1 MKLTKRV
8 LALVLAAAM
17 IIGMVAIGAYASITD
32 YYNWDPDTNPYTA
45 KIITKLYLVADGNET
60 EIKANANGKYEVV
73 PGDLIRVETWL
84 QTNYLA
90 GSSTFTPTYSNDIFL
105 PTKNAA
111 GDFETY
117 TYINTTGTGLP
128 AKNLVFDYLT
138 AAPEDTGRDG
148 SFDAPFLYQ
157 DAFAAGTCTV
167 GGKYAQIKACYPK
180 EWQGTGTT
188 AANYLTQAGK
198 DANMNALKIAF
209 GATTADGALAK
220 NNAVIVTEPEAL
232 FSYYLTVD
240 SAATLGTT
248 GFVGQPA
255 NAMTTASVTGNPANV
270 PCYHLNTAK
279 EGYAYDLTSNAF
291 AVAGGLSKKNAVL
304 YVPVDD
310 EGAWTGEEAVKGDI
324 VYDLQNCDI
333 VVVEKHGG
341 GEEPP
346 VPQVDKTALETAI
359 NTLPAITQDQAT
371 SASWTAYEEALAAAQ
386 EVYNNADATQDEVDA
401 AAAALTEATNNVAAL
416 GTCDYTELNAA
427 IAAYD
432 ALDLTAYTPA
442 SVEASA
448 IADAYAA
455 ATAIE
460 ADLIDDEAG
469 ENQAAINAAAT
480 ALNAA
485 IDALVAK
492 ADKAALEAAIATV
505 PAVDKDNATAA
516 SWAAYEAALAAA
528 NEVNDDANAT
538 QADVDA
544 AAAALTE
551 AINNVTALGTCDYT
565 ALDAAIAAYDAL
577 ELNAYTPASVEAS
590 EVAAKADA
598 AKAIARDLIDDEQGA
613 NQAAIDAAAAALNE
627 AIAALVAKADK
638 TALNTAIATL
648 PAVDEANATAA
659 SWAAY
664 AAALEAANTVYA
676 DDNATQADVDAA
688 AAALTEATN
697 AVVALGACDYAAL
710 DAAIAAYDALDLNA
724 YTPASVANSDVAAKA
739 DAAKAIARDMLNDEQ
754 GENQAAIDA
763 AAAALNDAIAA
774 LVAKA
779 DKTALN
785 TAIADAQGKDA
796 TAYTPASWTDA
807 DLDAVIANAQTV
819 AADDNATQDE
829 VDAQITAIEDAV
841 AKLVAKAD
849 KTALEAAIATLPA
862 VDEANATATSW
873 AAYTDA
879 LAAAQE
885 VYNDANATQ
894 DAVDAAAAALTE
906 AINNVVALGPCDY
919 TALDAAIAAYDA
931 LELNTYTPA
940 SVEASDVVAKA
951 DAAKAV
957 ARDLIN
963 DETGANQAIINDAA
977 AALNDAIAALVAKA
991 DKAALADAIA
1001 QTPAVDE
1008 ANATAAS
1015 WAAYQDA
1022 LAAANEVYADD
1033 NATQDE
1039 VDTAKNNLL
1048 AAIDAVAPLG
1058 ACDYTALDA
1067 AIDAYDALDLDAY
1080 TPASVEASGIAAAKA
1095 AADAVER
1102 DMIADEQGQNQ
1113 AAINAAAQALTDAID
1128 ALVAKAEKAA
1138 LAAAIDAQP
1147 AVDKDNATADSWAA
1161 YEAALEAANAVY
1173 VDDNATQ
1180 DEVDA
1185 AAAALDAAREAIVAL
1200 GACDYTALDEAIA
1213 AYNALDLDAYT
1224 PASVEASGIAAAK
1237 AAADAVERD
1246 MIADE
1251 QGQNQAAIN
1260 AAAQALTDAIAALV
1274 AKADKTALEAAIA
1287 TLPAVDEANATAASW
1302 AAYTDALSA
1311 AQAIAADENA
1321 TQTDVDDAAD
1331 ALTNAINGVVALG
1344 ACDYTALDNAIAAY
1358 NALDLSAYTPN
1369 SVTGSDVAAKAE
1381 AANAVARDLIND
1393 EQGANQAAIN
1403 AAAQALNDAIAALV
1417 LKADK
1422 TALIAEIDAAP
1433 AMDEDTAT
1441 DDSWAAY
1448 QNALN
1453 AATDVANDENAT
1465 TADVETATGNLAD
1478 AKAALAS
1485 RDLCDYTA
1493 LDTAL
1498 ALTPAE
1504 AQEAYTASTWAA
1516 YADAKAAAEGIARD
1530 LINNKAGTNQ
1540 ASINDAA
1547 AALTDAFNALKVST
1561 SNVVS
1566 VDYDADTY
1574 YAKGTM
1580 TYTFKVNDAATK
1592 IQVINTTTGATQ
1604 TYDRY
1609 HEKVTIKS
1617 YNADDEEVD
1626 YATTEPAY
1634 ELWTVDLTLGEG
1646 EYIVKAKYGKV
1657 WDNEGLE
1664 MNIEYATY
1672 EPAYT
1677 AEAKVGDGDY
1687 GKAVEIEAKHG
1698 SAVTFKV
1705 VTPTDVQKIQLALA
1719 NGKTSTYTVENAV
1732 EEGDTLV
1739 WTVTRVFRA
1748 ADVGECTV
1756 KTKSIS
1762 GWTALDD
1769 AVITVSV
1776 ADVAAD

>member
-60 EIKANANGKYEVV
+60 EIKANTNGKYEVV

-291 AVAGGLSKKNAVL
+291 AVAGGLSKKNSVV
-304 YVPVDD
+304 YVPVDED
-310 EGAWTGEEAVKGDI
+310 GVYTGGATKTGDI

-359 NTLPAITQDQAT
+359 NTLPAITQAQAT
-371 SASWTAYEEALAAAQ
+371 SASWTAYTEALAAAQ
-386 EVYNNADATQDEVDA
+386 EVYDNADASQADVDA

-416 GTCDYTELNAA
+416 GTCDYTALNAA
-427 IAAYD
+427 IEAYGQLN
-432 ALDLTAYTPA
+432 LDNYTPA
-442 SVEASA
+442 SVTASG

-455 ATAIE
+455 AAAIE

-492 ADKAALEAAIATV
+492 ADKTALETAINTQPTV
-505 PAVDKDNATAA
+505 AEANATAA
-516 SWAAYEAALAAA
+516 SWAAYEAALADAQ
-528 NEVNDDANAT
+528 EVYDDANAS

-544 AAAALTE
+544 AAAALDAARE
-551 AINNVTALGTCDYT
+551 AIVGLGTCDYT
-565 ALDAAIAAYDAL
+565 DLNDYIAAYDAL
-577 ELNAYTPASVEAS
+577 DLTAYTPASVEAS
-590 EVAAKADA
+590 GIEAAYAA
-598 AKAIARDLIDDEQGA
+598 AKAIEADLIADEAGE
-613 NQAAIDAAAAALNE
+613 NQAAINAAASALSD
-627 AIAALVAKADK
+627 AIDALVLKADK

-664 AAALEAANTVYA
+664 ADALAAAQLVAA
-676 DDNATQADVDAA
+676 DDNAAQADVDAA

-697 AVVALGACDYAAL
+697 AVVALGACDYTAL

-739 DAAKAIARDMLNDEQ
+739 DAAKAIARDLINDEQ
-754 GENQAAIDA
+754 GANQAAINA
-763 AAAALNDAIAA
+763 AAQALNDAIAA

-785 TAIADAQGKDA
+785 TAIADAQAKDA
-796 TAYTPASWTDA
+796 ADYTPASWTDA
-807 DLDAVIANAQTV
+807 DLDAVITNAQTV

-862 VDEANATATSW
+862 VDEADATATSW

-879 LAAAQE
+879 LAAAQG

-906 AINNVVALGPCDY
+906 ATNAVVALGPCDY

-991 DKAALADAIA
+991 DKAAL
-1001 QTPAVDE
+1001 
-1008 ANATAAS
+1008 
-1015 WAAYQDA
+1015 
-1022 LAAANEVYADD
+1022 
-1033 NATQDE
+1033 
-1039 VDTAKNNLL
+1039 
-1048 AAIDAVAPLG
+1048 
-1058 ACDYTALDA
+1058 
-1067 AIDAYDALDLDAY
+1067 
-1080 TPASVEASGIAAAKA
+1080 
-1095 AADAVER
+1095 
-1102 DMIADEQGQNQ
+1102 
-1113 AAINAAAQALTDAID
+1113 
-1128 ALVAKAEKAA
+1128 
-1138 LAAAIDAQP
+1138 
-1147 AVDKDNATADSWAA
+1147 
-1161 YEAALEAANAVY
+1161 
-1173 VDDNATQ
+1173 
-1180 DEVDA
+1180 
-1185 AAAALDAAREAIVAL
+1185 
-1200 GACDYTALDEAIA
+1200 
-1213 AYNALDLDAYT
+1213 
-1224 PASVEASGIAAAK
+1224 
-1237 AAADAVERD
+1237 
-1246 MIADE
+1246 
-1251 QGQNQAAIN
+1251 
-1260 AAAQALTDAIAALV
+1260 
-1274 AKADKTALEAAIA
+1274 EAAIA
-1287 TLPAVDEANATAASW
+1287 MLPTVDEANATAASW
-1302 AAYTDALSA
+1302 AAYTDALA
-1311 AQAIAADENA
+1311 AANNVYNDANA
-1321 TQTDVDDAAD
+1321 TQDQVDTAENNLRAAID
-1331 ALTNAINGVVALG
+1331 GVVALG
-1344 ACDYTALDNAIAAY
+1344 ACDYTALDAAIAAY
-1358 NALDLSAYTPN
+1358 TALDLNAYTPA
-1369 SVTGSDVAAKAE
+1369 SVTASDVAAKAE

-1417 LKADK
+1417 AKADKTALNEAIAAQPAVDEANATADSWAAYADALAAAQTLAADEDAAQADVDAAAAALNAAREAIVALGACDYTALDNAIAAYNALDLSAYTPNSVTTSDVAAKAEAANAVARDLIADEQGANQAAINAAAQALNDAIAALVLKADK
-1422 TALIAEIDAAP
+1422 TALEAEIAAAP
-1433 AMDEDTAT
+1433 DMDEDTAT
-1441 DDSWAAY
+1441 ADSWAAY
-1448 QNALN
+1448 EAAL
-1453 AATDVANDENAT
+1453 ADAQDVADDDNAT
-1465 TADVETATGNLAD
+1465 TADVETATSDLAA
-1478 AKAALAS
+1478 AKNALVA

-1516 YADAKAAAEGIARD
+1516 YADAKAAAEAIARD
-1530 LINNKAGTNQ
+1530 LVDNKAGTNQ
-1540 ASINDAA
+1540 ASINEAA
-1547 AALTDAFNALKVST
+1547 EALTDAFNALKIST
-1561 SNVVS
+1561 SNVLS
-1566 VDYDADTY
+1566 ADYAADTY
-1574 YAKGTM
+1574 YAKGNM
-1580 TYTFKVNDAATK
+1580 TYTFKVNGAASK
-1592 IQVINTTTGATQ
+1592 IQVINNDTKATQ

-1609 HEKVTIKS
+1609 HAKVTIVS
-1617 YNADDEEVD
+1617 YNEAGEEVD

-1634 ELWTVDLTLGEG
+1634 ELWTVDLTLAEG
-1646 EYIVKAKYGKV
+1646 GYTVKAKYGKV

-1664 MNIEYATY
+1664 LNIEYATY

-1705 VTPTDVQKIQLALA
+1705 VTPTDVQKIQLALE
-1719 NGKTSTYTVENAV
+1719 NGKTSTYTFSEDIAV
-1732 EEGDTLV
+1732 VEGDTIT

-1762 GWTALDD
+1762 GWTAMDE

-1776 ADVAAD
+1776 ADVAAN